1 MRKILCLLLTL
12 AMLLCVGCAAT
23 PAATDAPAAMDDPVE
38 TDTPLSDEGL
48 KTYTAVSSGYNGD
61 MTVEVDIE
69 GDVIKDIRIVEDHE
83 SSPVRKRSA
92 DAMIGRILAAQTP
105 VVDSMTA
112 ATFTSYAIKSAV
124 ADALKQAGKDVGTIS
139 FNNEMATD
147 APTAVADEEVS
158 LVIVGAGPAGQSAA
172 IAAVEAGLPAEKV
185 LVLEK
190 LDITGGNGKF
200 DMVLFNHA
208 GSKAQEV
215 AGIEDSAE
223 KLYEDRKAGGAWD
236 SDARLKAE
244 AEITVT
250 MDEWYRGMGIEL
262 NYVYDTRSHLA
273 EKNAYAGEELLDG
286 VEGRVKELG
295 IPVRTGNKVTDL
307 IMEDGRLTG
316 VKVLNISANET
327 YNVRADAVVIATGGF
342 CQNPE
347 LLAKY
352 TAEGTSKLRSSNQ
365 IGATGD
371 LVPAFESNGFQ
382 LGHMDKTTV
391 FSFMISKGRELTGER
406 VAPQSY
412 DYVQVNVNG
421 ERFTNELVSYGLP
434 RAIDVMNQPDGK
446 SFMIFDQELKD
457 FSFRLG
463 KHADAGL
470 LERAD
475 TLEELADKLGV
486 NAEGLLKTI
495 EAFNKAAEEGAE
507 DALRGK
513 APTRPICV
521 TGPFYG
527 MQIESAI
534 HMTKGGVV
542 CDENARCLDNDG
554 NVIPGAFAAGEVTD
568 TSANFSAAFVFGRI
582 AGMQAAA
589 EILAK

>member
-1 MRKILCLLLTL
+1 MIKNGKRKGYTMRKFLCILLTL
-12 AMLLCVGCAAT
+12 AMLLCTGSAAL
-23 PAATDAPAAMDDPVE
+23 A
-38 TDTPLSDEGL
+38 DEGL

-69 GDVIKDIRIVEDHE
+69 GSTIKAIRIVEDHE
-83 SSPVRKRSA
+83 SSPVKKRAA
-92 DAMIGRILAAQTP
+92 DKMINRILEAQTP

-124 ADALKQAGKDVGTIS
+124 ADAMKQAGLEVGEITFKNAEI
-139 FNNEMATD
+139 TD
-147 APTAVADEEVS
+147 EPTAAADEEVD
-158 LVIVGAGPAGQSAA
+158 LVIVGAGPAGQAAA
-172 IAAVEAGLPAEKV
+172 IAAVEAGVSADRI

-208 GSKAQEV
+208 GSQAQEE
-215 AGIEDSAE
+215 AGIEDSAQ
-223 KLYEDRKAGGAWD
+223 KLYEDRKAAGAWD
-236 SDARLKAE
+236 SDARLMAE
-244 AEITVT
+244 AEMTVT
-250 MDEWYRGMGIEL
+250 MDAWYRGMGIEL

-286 VEGRVKELG
+286 VEARVSTLG

-307 IMEDGRLTG
+307 IMEDGRLVG
-316 VKVLNISANET
+316 VEVLNISANET
-327 YNVRADAVVIATGGF
+327 YSVRADAVVIATGGF
-342 CQNPE
+342 SQNSE

-371 LVPAFESNGFQ
+371 LVPAFEAYGFQ

-406 VAPQSY
+406 VPPQEY

-421 ERFTNELVSYGLP
+421 ERFTNELVGYGLA
-434 RAIDVMNQPDGK
+434 RAIDVMNQPGGK
-446 SFMIFDQELKD
+446 SYMIFDQELKD

-470 LERAD
+470 IEKAD
-475 TLEELADKLGV
+475 TLEELAEKLGIDPD
-486 NAEGLLKTI
+486 GLVKTI
-495 EAFNKAAEEGAE
+495 EEYNKAAAGETT
-507 DALRGK
+507 DSLRGE
-513 APTRPICV
+513 APSRAICV

-554 NVIPGAFAAGEVTD
+554 NVIPGAYAAGEVTD

-582 AGMQAAA
+582 AGTQAAA
-589 EILAK
+589 EILAKQVKK